1 MSAAMTAPA
10 SLEKIQSALNFVC
23 PDDRETWVRV
33 GMAIKSETAEE
44 GEWLWHDWS
53 KGASSYHEADAKA
66 VWRSIKAGGKIGI
79 GTLFHLA
86 KENGWSWTRP
96 ERRLSAADIDA
107 MREASRLK
115 AEAAAAE
122 KAADQAKAAELA
134 AAIWNGAEPATAH
147 PYLIRKRVSAHGL
160 RVGVWDVVNQE
171 TGEVRR
177 VSSNALLVPIKDR
190 TGRIHSLQAILPNR
204 PANGTDKLY
213 LAGGAKAGNFYA
225 IGKPKELNGRKVWL
239 LAEGYATGASLH
251 EITGHAVLVCFD
263 ASNLLPVAAAIRE
276 RQPDAIIL
284 LAADDDRFTVRKDG
298 SKYNPGV
305 DAATKAAQEVGGYLA
320 VPQFA
325 SLDGEP
331 SDWNDLASRE
341 GAGVV
346 AEQIAAVLA
355 GAPVQ
360 AEAEP
365 ADEHVTVVDV
375 PGAGVGAQMQ
385 ADRGHRKAAPKQENS
400 AEFGEPIDL
409 FGVSMPPQVP
419 LSALPASIAAYAKD
433 QSALLGSDHSI
444 VAMTALVAAA
454 ACITDGIKLQPK
466 RMDPTWT
473 ESARLWVGVV
483 GDPSTKKSPS
493 ISKAV
498 RHVKRLEARLA
509 EKNAAAYGDWKVR
522 HEEWKLEK
530 KESKGRNAAQEPAA
544 PPMKRLIVEDTTVE
558 ALGEVLKDNDRG
570 VLCLQD
576 ELTGWFAG
584 MDAYKSGGGK
594 GANKDRAHWL
604 EAYNGGPRSIDR
616 ISRQSI
622 TIPNWSVCMI
632 GGIQPDMMRRIANG
646 MGNDG
651 LLQRFMILVAR
662 PSQKGED
669 RYPDRTAMDQF
680 AALFDH
686 LEALEP
692 ADESVTMSEAAHQA
706 RERIEVFTDKMIR
719 AFDHPHM
726 QAWLG
731 KWEGLFARLVLLYH
745 VIECAEESIYPTT
758 KKVTGETAE
767 KVERLMCGT
776 LLHHAIHFYQEV
788 VDAHDRQSNMRQLA
802 RLILARGMSV
812 VTKRDIHL
820 YWRASRKLQQ
830 WEVKAVID
838 GLCNLDWLTPDETSL
853 DVVDGKPKTWFVNPA
868 VHTAFADHAE
878 RERTRREE
886 AVEALRELK
895 RAYAEA

>member
-1 MSAAMTAPA
+1 MSAATMTAPA
-10 SLEKIQSALNFVC
+10 SLEKIQSALSFVL
-23 PDDRETWVRV
+23 PQDRDVWVK
-33 GMAIKSETAEE
+33 MAMAVKSEL
-44 GEWLWHDWS
+44 GEDGYWVWEDWS
-53 KGASSYHEADAKA
+53 QSADNFNAAAAKSVWRGIKVGGKVGIASLFYEAKA
-66 VWRSIKAGGKIGI
+66 
-79 GTLFHLA
+79 
-86 KENGWSWTRP
+86 NGWTWNRH
-96 ERRLSAADIDA
+96 ERKLSAADITA
-107 MREASRLK
+107 IREVSRLK
-115 AEAAAAE
+115 AEKAAAE
-122 KAADQAKAAELA
+122 RAAEQAKAAELA
-134 AAIWNGAEPATAH
+134 TTIWSESKPAGEH
-147 PYLIRKRVSAHGL
+147 PYLSKKRVKSHGL
-160 RVGVWDVVNQE
+160 RVGAWDVVNKE

-190 TGRIHSLQAILPNR
+190 TGRIHSMQAILPSKLS
-204 PANGTDKLY
+204 NGTDKLY

-225 IGKPKELNGRKVWL
+225 IGKPQDVNGRKVFI
-239 LAEGYATGASLH
+239 LAEGFATAASIH
-251 EITGHAVLVCFD
+251 EATGHAALVCFD
-263 ASNLLPVAAAIRE
+263 AGNLLPVAAAIRE
-276 RQPDAIIL
+276 RQPEAIIL
-284 LAADDDRFTVRKDG
+284 LAADDDRFTVKKDG
-298 SKYNPGV
+298 TPYNPGV
-305 DAATKAAQEVGGYLA
+305 DAATKAAQEVGGLLA
-320 VPQFA
+320 VPHFA

-331 SDWNDLASRE
+331 TDFNDLHCRE
-341 GAGVV
+341 GADVV
-346 AEQIAAVLA
+346 KAQIAAALE
-355 GAPVQ
+355 GSPLHT
-360 AEAEP
+360 EEEP
-365 ADEHVTVVDV
+365 ADEQ
-375 PGAGVGAQMQ
+375 AGPADAVAQTQ
-385 ADRGHRKAAPKQENS
+385 ADRGHRTAVPKQENS

-509 EKNAAAYGDWKVR
+509 EKNAAAYGDWKAR

-576 ELTGWFAG
+576 ELTGWFAS
-584 MDAYKSGGGK
+584 MDAYKGGGGK

-651 LLQRFMILVAR
+651 LLQRFMVVVAR

-686 LEALEP
+686 LESLEP
-692 ADESVTMSEAAHQA
+692 ADESVTMSEGAHQA
-706 RERIEVFTDKMIR
+706 RERIESFADKMIR

-758 KKVTGETAE
+758 KQVTGEAAE

>member
-1 MSAAMTAPA
+1 MSALHKAFPPDNPDRFA
-10 SLEKIQSALNFVC
+10 SALSFL
-23 PDDRETWVRV
+23 DASDRDQWVD
-33 GMAIKSETAEE
+33 MAFCTRDGL
-44 GEWLWHDWS
+44 GEAGKDVWMDWS
-53 KGASSYHEADAKA
+53 RSAGDKFNLADAEA
-66 VWRSIKAGGKIGI
+66 VWKSAKAGGKMKAA
-79 GTLFHLA
+79 TLFYRARH
-86 KENGWSWTRP
+86 EGWYDDSKPVEIDPAELKRREE
-96 ERRLSAADIDA
+96 ERR
-107 MREASRLK
+107 RLE
-115 AEAAAAE
+115 AEAAAEQEEIHAVAAT
-122 KAADQAKAAELA
+122 KAKEIWFAGSPDINGHRYHLIKTCEGKRELSFGK
-134 AAIWNGAEPATAH
+134 N
-147 PYLIRKRVSAHGL
+147 
-160 RVGVWDVVNQE
+160 
-171 TGEVRR
+171 VRR
-177 VSSNALLVPIKDR
+177 AAWPQNGWDDALLVPIYGPDSK
-190 TGRIHSLQAILPNR
+190 IISLEAISPNGEKM
-204 PANGTDKLY
+204 ALK
-213 LAGGAKAGNFYA
+213 GGAKSGGIYPLAPFSAHESGVV
-225 IGKPKELNGRKVWL
+225 IV
-239 LAEGYATGASLH
+239 AEGLATAAACMQS
-251 EITGHAVLVCFD
+251 TGYPAVVAFCD
-263 ASNLLPVAAAIRE
+263 SNLRKAAEFVKAKRQDARIVIAADIGSEDKARAAA
-276 RQPDAIIL
+276 
-284 LAADDDRFTVRKDG
+284 AAV
-298 SKYNPGV
+298 N
-305 DAATKAAQEVGGYLA
+305 
-320 VPQFA
+320 
-325 SLDGEP
+325 
-331 SDWNDLASRE
+331 
-341 GAGVV
+341 GVV
-346 AEQIAAVLA
+346 AIPTGIHDMARGADFWDVWAVDEYGHILVRHIIDAALKA
-355 GAPVQ
+355 GPVV

-365 ADEHVTVVDV
+365 ADELAGAVDAT
-375 PGAGVGAQMQ
+375 GANAGAQTQ
-385 ADRGHRKAAPKQENS
+385 AGRGHRKAAPKQEKS

-419 LSALPASIAAYAKD
+419 LSTLPASIAAYAKD

-454 ACITDGIKLQPK
+454 ACVTDGIKLQPK

-509 EKNAAAYGDWKVR
+509 EKNAAAYGDWKAR
-522 HEEWKLEK
+522 HEEWKEDK
-530 KESKGRNAAQEPAA
+530 KALKGKNVPQEPAS

-558 ALGEVLKDNDRG
+558 ALGVVLNDNDRG

-576 ELTGWFAG
+576 ELTGWFAS
-584 MDAYKSGGGK
+584 MDAYKGGGSS

-616 ISRQSI
+616 IHRQSI
-622 TIPNWSVCMI
+622 SIPNWSVCMI

-669 RYPDRTAMDQF
+669 RFPDRTAMDQF

-692 ADESVTMSEAAHQA
+692 AEESVTMSEAAHQA
-706 RERIEVFTDKMIR
+706 RDRIEVFADKMIR

-758 KKVTGETAE
+758 KKVTSETAE

>member
-1 MSAAMTAPA
+1 MTATMTAPA
-10 SLEKIQSALNFVC
+10 SLDKVQSALSFVS
-23 PDDRETWVRV
+23 PQDRDVWVK
-33 GMAIKSETAEE
+33 MAMAVKSELGDD
-44 GEWLWHDWS
+44 GEWVWSDWS
-53 KGASSYHEADAKA
+53 QSADNYNAASAKSVWKSVKPGKVGIGSLFYEAKA
-66 VWRSIKAGGKIGI
+66 
-79 GTLFHLA
+79 
-86 KENGWSWTRP
+86 NGWAWDRP
-96 ERRLSAADIDA
+96 ERKLTAAELAAI
-107 MREASRLK
+107 REQSRLK

-122 KAADQAKAAELA
+122 KAAEQAKAAELA
-134 AAIWNGAEPATAH
+134 VAVWEASLPATDH
-147 PYLIRKRVSAHGL
+147 PYLARKQIKAHGL
-160 RVGVWDVVNQE
+160 RVGVWNVVDAG
-171 TGEVRR
+171 TGEVRT
-177 VSSNALLVPIKDR
+177 VSKQALLVPVKDR
-190 TGRIHSLQAILPNR
+190 TGKLWSLQAILPSNT
-204 PANGTDKLY
+204 AGAKDKLF
-213 LAGGAKAGNFYA
+213 LKNGAKAGHFHA
-225 IGKPKELNGRKVWL
+225 VGKPQELNGRKVFL
-239 LAEGYATGASLH
+239 LAEGYATAASIH
-251 EITGHAVLVCFD
+251 EATGHAVLVCFD

-276 RQPDAIIL
+276 RQADAKIL
-284 LAADDDRFTVRKDG
+284 IAADNDQWKERNTG
-298 SKYNPGV
+298 IE
-305 DAATKAAQEVGGYLA
+305 AAMAAARAVGGYVA
-320 VPQFA
+320 VPPFPA
-325 SLDGEP
+325 SAGVLGEGGLT
-331 SDWNDLASRE
+331 DFNDLAQMHGLEAVRAVIE
-341 GAGVV
+341 TALEAGPVV
-346 AEQIAAVLA
+346 
-355 GAPVQ
+355 

-365 ADEHVTVVDV
+365 ADELA
-375 PGAGVGAQMQ
+375 GAADATGADAGAQTQ
-385 ADRGHRKAAPKQENS
+385 AGRGHRKAAPKLEKS

-419 LSALPASIAAYAKD
+419 LSTLPASIAAYAKD

-454 ACITDGIKLQPK
+454 ACITDRIKLQPK

-509 EKNAAAYGDWKVR
+509 EKNAAAYGDWKAR

-576 ELTGWFAG
+576 ELTGWFAS

-706 RERIEVFTDKMIR
+706 RERIEVFADKMIR

-758 KKVTGETAE
+758 KKVSGETAE